1 MSGRRKPPTLRDVA
15 QLAGVDPSVV
25 SRLVNRSP
33 ALNISDETRVR
44 VEAAIEELG
53 YQPNLTARGL
63 KLRRAF
69 AVGFILPELEN
80 PVYAP
85 IVRGADLA
93 AQEIGF
99 GLVLGAAT
107 GPGDTEGAFLRL
119 LQEGRVDG
127 LLIAST
133 VLTDDYLREKDGGT
147 APLVV
152 VNRRVQGIDASVTV
166 DDEAGSAI
174 ASRHLLDL
182 GHRRLAV
189 ITGPLEVDTSR
200 RRLVG
205 FRRVAEAD
213 GAEVEVHE
221 APSFSAT
228 SGYEVA
234 KDMLDRRAPTAV
246 FASTVTLALGVLRA
260 GHEAGVALPDDLS
273 VIALHDTPLADF
285 TQPPLTTVAMPL
297 EELGAAALR
306 ILKDRIDGRPVTPAL
321 VDAPAARLHVRGSTA
336 VARR

>member
-1 MSGRRKPPTLRDVA
+1 MSSRKKPPTLRDVA
-15 QLAGVDPSVV
+15 RLAGVDPSVV

-33 ALNISDETRVR
+33 ALNIAEQTRVR
-44 VEAAIEELG
+44 VVAAIDELD

-63 KLRRAF
+63 KLRRAY

-85 IVRGADLA
+85 IVRGADRA

-107 GPGDTEGAFLRL
+107 GPGDTEGAFMRL

-133 VLTDDYLREKDGGT
+133 VLSDDYLRDKERVF
-147 APLVV
+147 APLVI
-152 VNRRVQGIDASVTV
+152 VNRRVEGIDACVTV
-166 DDEAGSAI
+166 DDKAGSAI
-174 ASRHLLDL
+174 ASTHLLEL

-189 ITGPLEVDTSR
+189 LTGPLSVDTSR
-200 RRLVG
+200 RRLEG
-205 FRRVAEAD
+205 FRGAATAMD
-213 GAEVEVHE
+213 AEVAVHE
-221 APSFSAT
+221 APTFSVR

-234 KDMLDRRAPTAV
+234 CRLLKDSRPTAI

-260 GHEAGVALPDDLS
+260 GHEAGVALPEELS

-285 TQPPLTTVAMPL
+285 TQPSLTTVAMPL
-297 EELGAAALR
+297 ETLGATALR
-306 ILKDRIDGRPVTPAL
+306 ILKDRIDGRAVAPTL
-321 VDAPAARLHVRGSTA
+321 VEEPAAKLHARGSTA
-336 VARR
+336 PPPG